1 MIEKRYAGMGAGIG
15 IPEKLSVE
23 KNSIGKD
30 TDTDICT
37 DKRVERQNHG
47 KTDISEKKH

>member
-23 KNSIGKD
+23 RIVSGK
-30 TDTDICT
+30 IPI
-37 DKRVERQNHG
+37 R
-47 KTDISEKKH
+47 ISVLKSAF